1 MKVVITGANGAVGQA
16 ILRLA
21 KASAQSNVDFVAAV
35 RSERVI
41 NELPQAPN
49 IHVSLVSYDGVASLS
64 AAFEGS
70 SSVIHLAGVLVETPG
85 SPYELA
91 NVETTRCVVEAAK
104 KVGVGK
110 IVYVSSIGA
119 DAGSPNGYWRTK
131 GRAEAIVRESGCAYT
146 ILRVP
151 LLLGPGTEGAAGL
164 RRHLNR
170 SLIVLPGGG
179 RNFQQPLDVDDLA
192 RATVRAAEPTVA
204 VNLTLNLVGPTA
216 LSEGEILRR
225 AARVLRRDV
234 RIWSIPVLLM
244 RTALAV
250 RRRLGASGLS
260 PDVLDVITADTQ
272 QDPRPAA
279 TDLRIALTGIDD
291 MISRSVT
298 PIVTKSRAGYQQL

>member
-21 KASAQSNVDFVAAV
+21 QASANSHLDFVAAV

-41 NELPQAPN
+41 KDLPQAHN
-49 IHVSLVSYDGVASLS
+49 IHVALVSYGGVASLCAALERSS
-64 AAFEGS
+64 A
-70 SSVIHLAGVLVETPG
+70 VIHLAGILVETPG
-85 SPYELA
+85 STYELA

-104 KVGVGK
+104 KMGVGK

-119 DAGSPNGYWRTK
+119 DAGSPNRYWSTK
-131 GRAEAIVRESGCAYT
+131 GRAEAVVRESGCAYT

-179 RNFQQPLDVDDLA
+179 RHVQQPLDVDDLA
-192 RATVRAAEPTVA
+192 RATLRAAERNVA
-204 VNLTLNLVGPTA
+204 TNVTLNLVGPIA
-216 LSEGEILRR
+216 LSEGDILRR
-225 AARVLRRDV
+225 AARVLCRNV
-234 RIWSIPVLLM
+234 RICSIPVFLV

-250 RRRLGASGLS
+250 RQGLGASGLS

-279 TDLRIALTGIDD
+279 TDLRIVLTGIDD
-291 MISRSVT
+291 MINRSVK
-298 PIVTKSRAGYQQL
+298 PIVTKSRDGDQPL